1 MITKY
6 IEIVFNNG
14 SSRTYA
20 KDEVEWEYTPNTFYV
35 ALGHISYAIPY
46 TSIKE
51 IIFKERDVDV
61 SAITNNNKALEQE
74 PILDKIRAEIEKLK
88 PNNPYF
94 KGYFEQNVALNKAL
108 EVIDKYT
115 AESEE

>member
-1 MITKY
+1 MTREEAKRRV
-6 IEIVFNNG
+6 ECCRDFLANNYSDMG
-14 SSRTYA
+14 
-20 KDEVEWEYTPNTFYV
+20 EPNFT
-35 ALGHISYAIPY
+35 ALNM
-46 TSIKE
+46 SI
-51 IIFKERDVDV
+51 
-61 SAITNNNKALEQE
+61 KALEQE